1 MALPA
6 QAAPT
11 APAVATRPVTV
22 SRNATVVA
30 AVTKTV
36 AAVNA
41 TTVRNVSAATIA
53 KRAFNRTG
61 LSADAQASSVLSM
74 ASSLS
79 GIYYRWGGTTPSGFD
94 CSGFTS
100 YIYAKAGVRL
110 PRTAAAQ
117 QRFATR
123 VSDPQPGDLI
133 FFGYPAHHVGI
144 YAGNGKLYH
153 SPRSGKKSGLYPIYS
168 RNVSYGRVLG

>member
-1 MALPA
+1 M
-6 QAAPT
+6 
-11 APAVATRPVTV
+11 ATRPVTV
-22 SRNATVVA
+22 TRSAVVVA
-30 AVTKTV
+30 AVTKT
-36 AAVNA
+36 VNA

-61 LSADAQASSVLSM
+61 LSFDAQASSVLST

-123 VSDPQPGDLI
+123 VSNPQPGDLI
-133 FFGYPAHHVGI
+133 FFGSPAYHVAI
-144 YAGNGKLYH
+144 YAGNGKMYH
-153 SPRSGKKSGLYPIYS
+153 SPRTGKKSGLYPIYS